1 MPKKGHRAASRQA
14 QIQRKRKRGG
24 SRPQVFDAGPSE
36 ADVAARQV
44 HVDDDGEAA
53 EAALAP
59 PRPAPAPVRRYRAGA
74 AVDAPPTYPT
84 IRPELTRIGILTFA
98 VVVVLAVLTV
108 FLG

>member
-14 QIQRKRKRGG
+14 QIQKKRRRAG
-24 SRPQVFDAGPSE
+24 SRTQVFDAGPSE
-36 ADVAARQV
+36 ADVAARQA

-59 PRPAPAPVRRYRAGA
+59 RPAPAPARRPRTRAVADA
-74 AVDAPPTYPT
+74 APKYPT

>member
-14 QIQRKRKRGG
+14 QIQKKRKRAAA
-24 SRPQVFDAGPSE
+24 RTQVFDAGPSE
-36 ADVAARQV
+36 ADVAARQE

-53 EAALAP
+53 EAALA

-74 AVDAPPTYPT
+74 AVDAAPTYPT

>member
-14 QIQRKRKRGG
+14 QIQKKRRRG
-24 SRPQVFDAGPSE
+24 SRTQVFDAGPSE
-36 ADVAARQV
+36 ADVAARQA

-53 EAALAP
+53 EATLA
-59 PRPAPAPVRRYRAGA
+59 PRPAPAPARRPRVRVA
-74 AVDAPPTYPT
+74 ADAAPTYPT

-98 VVVVLAVLTV
+98 VVVALAILTV